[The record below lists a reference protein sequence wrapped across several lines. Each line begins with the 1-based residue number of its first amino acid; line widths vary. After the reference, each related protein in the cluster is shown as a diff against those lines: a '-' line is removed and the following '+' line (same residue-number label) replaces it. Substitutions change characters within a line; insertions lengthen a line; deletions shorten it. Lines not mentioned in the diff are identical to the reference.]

1 MKFDDEPLV
10 PGHPLPIR
18 PGHYSPGRLERVL
31 RAGAF
36 AVTAEIAP
44 PDSADP
50 NEVYERASLFDGY
63 VDAINATD
71 GSGANCHMS
80 SVGMCALLTRRGY
93 AMVLQVSARD
103 RNRIAIQGDVL
114 GAAAMGVYNILCL
127 TGDGVDVGDHP
138 EAKPV
143 FDVDCMSM
151 LGMVRGMR
159 DDGQF
164 LSGRKLTSPPNVFL
178 GAAANPFAPPLDYR
192 PLRLAKKVAAGA
204 QFVQTQYCFDM
215 DLFRNYMAAV
225 RDAGTHE
232 KVFILA
238 GVGPLASARSAEWIR
253 SNVPGIHIPDAVI
266 QRLKGADNEKEEG
279 VRICVEMINEL
290 REIEGVDG
298 VHIMA
303 FRQEH
308 RVGEIVERSGVLD
321 GREPYPGQLG
331 QQGSPDRLRP
341 SVRHHRRTH
350 QPDRPQDTRRGDEQR
365 GLQPGRGGCHRPG
378 ASGRTHARR
387 QCRHPAN
394 RGGAGVRLV
403 GVPGQGTG
411 QLRDGRGRA
420 AGGGAAAG
428 REAWRRGR
436 RDIE

>member
-1 MKFDDEPLV
+1 VKFDDEPLV

-18 PGHYSPGRLERVL
+18 PGHSSPGRLERVL

-36 AVTAEIAP
+36 AVTAEISP

-93 AMVLQVSARD
+93 AMVLQMSARD

-127 TGDGVDVGDHP
+127 TGDGVEVGDHP

-151 LGMVRGMR
+151 LNMVRGMR

-164 LSGRKLTSPPNVFL
+164 LSGRRLSSPPNVFL

-192 PLRLAKKVAAGA
+192 PLRLEKKVAAGA
-204 QFVQTQYCFDM
+204 QFVQTQYCYDM
-215 DLFRNYMAAV
+215 DMFRNYMAAV
-225 RDAGTHE
+225 RDAGTDE
-232 KVFILA
+232 RVFILA

-253 SNVPGIHIPDAVI
+253 SNVPGIHIPDNVI
-266 QRLKGADNEKEEG
+266 RRLRGADDQREEG
-279 VRICVEMINEL
+279 VRLCIDMINEL
-290 REIEGVDG
+290 GEIEGVHG
-298 VHIMA
+298 IHIMA

-308 RVGEIVERSGVLD
+308 RVGEIVERSGVLGD
-321 GREPYPGQLG
+321 REPW
-331 QQGSPDRLRP
+331 RP
-341 SVRHHRRTH
+341 RH
-350 QPDRPQDTRRGDEQR
+350 GWDE
-365 GLQPGRGGCHRPG
+365 LAP
-378 ASGRTHARR
+378 SEDEVAR
-387 QCRHPAN
+387 N
-394 RGGAGVRLV
+394 
-403 GVPGQGTG
+403 
-411 QLRDGRGRA
+411 
-420 AGGGAAAG
+420 
-428 REAWRRGR
+428 
-436 RDIE
+436 